1 MDVLSGMFNHDLNSN
16 ILFGVPLGYHGRMC
30 HLLYADDLIILS
42 TGGEGGRGGDLR
54 IIKLI
59 IFVFEGISGLPTNPL
74 KTCLYTTRMDLYP
87 EPVFSQMLIWLSS
100 SNVFRISHFL

>member
-42 TGGEGGRGGDLR
+42 TGGEGGRGG
-54 IIKLI
+54 
-59 IFVFEGISGLPTNPL
+59 ISESLN
-74 KTCLYTTRMDLYP
+74 
-87 EPVFSQMLIWLSS
+87 
-100 SNVFRISHFL
+100 